1 MFKSANGSL
10 CGSSHYFRIS
20 FSYSF
25 SSVYRVLK
33 RCIHES
39 FQQLPEDS
47 ALLVAP
53 CTRSTTHPRWHFFPL
68 PRMFLSSNTLLQ
80 QDNFSS
86 LKCRST
92 LLEYIRVQ
100 NPAAGLSPH
109 YYFDLTSSETESER
123 AWTWAES
130 SVQSHVIRT
139 NSNHSSDLRLVFLNL
154 HFAVH
159 RFCFWVFMML
169 APCVPLCY
177 EIQLHIKALLRL
189 WRFYKLIQQ
198 HCTLQVPHRALIH
211 GMELWAN

>member
-1 MFKSANGSL
+1 MHPAYFSTRPIIPSSPSLFTRRSLLSPQLVPSFFSPHIMFESANGSL
-10 CGSSHYFRIS
+10 RGSLHYFRIS
-20 FSYSF
+20 FSFSF
-25 SSVYRVLK
+25 SSIYRVLQ

-53 CTRSTTHPRWHFFPL
+53 CTRLTTHPRWHFFPL

-109 YYFDLTSSETESER
+109 YYFDLTSSETRE
-123 AWTWAES
+123 
-130 SVQSHVIRT
+130 
-139 NSNHSSDLRLVFLNL
+139 
-154 HFAVH
+154 
-159 RFCFWVFMML
+159 
-169 APCVPLCY
+169 
-177 EIQLHIKALLRL
+177 
-189 WRFYKLIQQ
+189 
-198 HCTLQVPHRALIH
+198 
-211 GMELWAN
+211 